1 MLANTQLLY
10 TYRRIIWA
18 TTLSDIR
25 GRFSGT
31 VFGVLWA
38 MVYPAMFLG
47 LYAVVYTTIFQV
59 KLKGYTDFQ
68 YVLMIF
74 CGLIPFVGFSDALS
88 TGVSS
93 VVGNKGLIKNTLFPI
108 ELIPVKA
115 VLTGSV
121 TMLCG
126 LVMLMVS
133 LWLQGIVHATQ
144 LFIPV
149 LILLQLIFSI
159 GLIWLLSAV
168 NVFVPDLSQIV
179 GILIL
184 FLMLISP
191 IAYTR
196 EMIPERLAPFMY
208 PNPLFYLILLY
219 RGAAY
224 QGVIDGQLLLA
235 FTAISVSTF
244 WFGGFVFG
252 RLKPLF
258 ADHV

>member
-1 MLANTQLLY
+1 MLANARLLY
-10 TYRRIIWA
+10 AYRRIIWA
-18 TTLSDIR
+18 TTVSDVR

-31 VFGVLWA
+31 VFGLLWA
-38 MVYPAMFLG
+38 VLYPALFLG
-47 LYAVVYTTIFQV
+47 LYAVVYTSIFQV
-59 KLKGYTDFQ
+59 RLKGYTDFQ

-74 CGLIPFVGFSDALS
+74 CGLIPFIGFSEALS
-88 TGVSS
+88 NGVAS
-93 VVGNKGLIKNTLFPI
+93 VIGNKGLIKNTLFPI

-115 VLTGSV
+115 VLTGTV
-121 TMLCG
+121 TMFCG
-126 LVMLMVS
+126 LAMLLIS
-133 LWLQGIVHATQ
+133 LWLQGIAHSTQ
-144 LFIPV
+144 LLIPV
-149 LILLQLIFSI
+149 LIVLQLIFSI

-184 FLMLISP
+184 FLMLVSP

-196 EMIPERLAPFMY
+196 EMIPAQLAPFMY

-219 RGAAY
+219 RGAAF
-224 QGVIDGQLLLA
+224 QGVIDLPLLLA
-235 FTAISVSTF
+235 FTAISISTF

-258 ADHV
+258 ADYV